1 MGSQELEL
9 EAPQDHMALIE
20 TREPEDRELVALEQA
35 PEQREPGEPE
45 ASVHKTEAHQIE
57 VKEAEAQKTETR
69 DVEVREENAC
79 QSETRQGEITE
90 EGARAV
96 ADAIEAAIAAQSESS
111 GEEDETQLA
120 AIRELMQRAFTRGIW
135 LTLGEIAEV
144 TEFAEASIS
153 AQLRHLR
160 KPRHGRHRVEKRHRR
175 TAQAAEAGR
184 IRDGRRGPVVWEYRV
199 VPKRARGTIRAENA
213 RTLHEERAALPR

>member
-9 EAPQDHMALIE
+9 EAPQVHTALIE
-20 TREPEDRELVALEQA
+20 TREPEDRELVALEL
-35 PEQREPGEPE
+35 PEQREPGEAE
-45 ASVHKTEAHQIE
+45 ASVHKTEAHEIE

-96 ADAIEAAIAAQSESS
+96 ADAIEAQVSESS

-120 AIRELMQRAFTRGIW
+120 AIRELMQRSFARGIW

-175 TAQAAEAGR
+175 TAQAPEAGR

-199 VPKRARGTIRAENA
+199 VPKRARGTTRSESA
-213 RTLHEERAALPR
+213 RTLHEERAAMPR